1 MSTGKTQLIGG
12 GFQDAEGNAVANGS
26 LVMEL
31 VQDEQLTS
39 SQGQSCGGIKIT
51 LILDSNGNVSG
62 TSGDGGSAQ
71 SVWPT
76 DQMNPTGASYT
87 AWVYTANGQLAWGP
101 NYNLMVPSSPN
112 PYNIDN
118 WVPNSASSGSGS
130 DNVGSI
136 LLQTNGVSNPV
147 QNVENLIAGANITL
161 TADGAGGTTITSSAT
176 ASVPIVFAS
185 SYGGA
190 TWGAK
195 VQAADTAYSGTP
207 VEIWV
212 EQTANVGAL
221 AADLT
226 LSAGH
231 VLRFSQGG
239 TYDLSTYRILV
250 SGSSANVAIIGSS
263 PWGTNLTYSGS
274 DYPIR
279 AGDNGS
285 YLLEYF
291 LLQDICVTVGAS
303 ALGGLY
309 IQQNLWSRVERYRF
323 VGAGA
328 SYSQNGLVLDGSGSA
343 TLPQVGDFSAYC
355 TVVDPAILNFG
366 GGVGILVTG
375 DLSTA
380 AANNSNQ
387 FIGGGVV
394 GNAVSGSKGI
404 WIKSGDTNNVMGT
417 DFESVDIGVHIGPT
431 NDNLMSQVRMEGI
444 GSLYVKF
451 DSGSARNTVNTITR
465 AEFCTVSD
473 AGFANSVN
481 TVGTFCQSIT
491 NSGQVAYSFRQDT
504 NAQPLTVQLIPS
516 IPGGPEAGT
525 FFEFCDRTGG
535 TQFYFEKDSTND
547 FFLGQQGKNAFP
559 LVVAA
564 NGAVGLNS
572 NSGQL
577 LFNSG
582 AGASTSGV
590 GFYSGGS
597 TSEPVAAID
606 GSGNFSSN
614 PAAAVTTS
622 NTNSPYLKLSSFW
635 SPINTAITAA
645 SVTSGVVTLS
655 GNFTGFTNGLQVTP
669 SGLSNGANT
678 WLNGLRLTIVSHSGT
693 QMTANVSHG
702 DYGTTADTGTA
713 YENEADSWTI
723 QNVVGTGTTPTSTL
737 TITHSGSNGAA
748 TIDLENVATDTSA
761 TAGSHGAVPAQ
772 VAGYLNITINGTAY
786 KMPLFLP

>member
-1 MSTGKTQLIGG
+1 VVL
-12 GFQDAEGNAVANGS
+12 DVVANRGA
-26 LVMEL
+26 
-31 VQDEQLTS
+31 
-39 SQGQSCGGIKIT
+39 GQKIKIQ
-51 LILDSNGNVSG
+51 LDASGNVLGSS
-62 TSGDGGSAQ
+62 TSPGGPAQ
-71 SVWPT
+71 YVWPN
-76 DQMNPTGASYT
+76 DEMSPAGISYVIWGY
-87 AWVYTANGQLAWGP
+87 AADGQLAWGP
-101 NYNLMVPSSPN
+101 NYNLQIPSSPN
-112 PYNIDN
+112 PFDLDNLSPNFIIAPLASLGGLTLQTDGIDN
-118 WVPNSASSGSGS
+118 A
-130 DNVGSI
+130 D
-136 LLQTNGVSNPV
+136 
-147 QNVENLIAGANITL
+147 QNTLNLIAGTNVVL
-161 TADGAGGTTITSSAT
+161 TAGVAGDVTIDAT
-176 ASVPIVFAS
+176 GGSGSGHIVFAEDF
-185 SYGGA
+185 GGA
-190 TWGAK
+190 NWGLK
-195 VQAADTAYSGTP
+195 VAAAFASFSGQPGEVWVSQAAGTS
-207 VEIWV
+207 
-212 EQTANVGAL
+212 AL
-221 AADLT
+221 SADLT
-226 LSAGH
+226 IPANS
-231 VLRFSQGG
+231 VLKFFQGG
-239 TYDLSTYRILV
+239 TFDLGTHRIIVPGSNPNV
-250 SGSSANVAIIGSS
+250 SIIGSS
-263 PWGTNLTYSGS
+263 AWAGVNLTYSGS

-279 AGDNGS
+279 AGDNGN

-291 LLQDICVTVGAS
+291 LLQDICVTVGTL

-328 SYSQNGLVLDGSGSA
+328 SYSQNGLVLDGSGAA
-343 TLPQVGDFSAYC
+343 TLPQAGDFSAYC

-366 GGVGILVTG
+366 GGVGILITG

-417 DFESVDIGVHIGPT
+417 DFESVDIGAHIGPT
-431 NDNLMSQVRMEGI
+431 NDNLMSQIRMEGI
-444 GSLYVKF
+444 GSLYVQF

-491 NSGQVAYSFRQDT
+491 NSGQVTYSFRQDS
-504 NAQPLTVQLIPS
+504 NAQPLIVQLIPS

-525 FFEFCDRTGG
+525 FLEFCDHTGG
-535 TQFYFEKDSTND
+535 TQFYFEKDSSND

-564 NGAVGLNS
+564 SGAVGLNS

-582 AGASTSGV
+582 TSASTAGV

-622 NTNSPYLKLSSFW
+622 NTNSPYLKLSGYW

-655 GNFTGFTNGLQVTP
+655 GNFTGFINGLQVTP
-669 SGLSNGANT
+669 EGLSNGANT

-693 QMTANVSHG
+693 QMTAVVSHG
-702 DYGTTADTGTA
+702 DYGTTADSGTA

-723 QNVVGTGTTPTSTL
+723 QTVVGSGSTPTSKL
-737 TITHSGSNGAA
+737 TVTHSGSTGTAEL
-748 TIDLENVATDTSA
+748 DLEGVATDTSA
-761 TAGSHGAVPAQ
+761 TAGSHGAVPSQ
-772 VAGYLNITINGTAY
+772 VAGYLDLTINGTAVKIPY
-786 KMPLFLP
+786 FLP